1 MRVLIT
7 GGATRLAQDLA
18 KTLSIRHDVVLTDRV
33 EQLPA
38 LGYQVETATL
48 THTGATNALVR
59 GMDAI
64 VHGADT
70 GLGESESDRLDLAMR
85 CTYNLL
91 WAAAEEGVGRV
102 VLLSSLQVLD
112 GYDEDMTVTETWRPV
127 PTTDLDVLS
136 HYLSEYV
143 CREFGRELKTGIIC
157 LRLGDLVWGDE
168 GEGVRSS
175 STLYFDDA
183 AQAVERAMAAERLA
197 TGPDWKLLHI
207 QSAVPG
213 ARFATANATDYLEY
227 SPAERLG

>member
-18 KTLSIRHDVVLTDRV
+18 KTLSVRHDVVLTDRS
-33 EQLPA
+33 ELPSGD
-38 LGYQVETATL
+38 GYAVETATL
-48 THTGATNALVR
+48 SHTGATDALVR
-59 GMDAI
+59 GVDAI

-70 GLGESESDRLDLAMR
+70 GLGKSESDRLDLAMR

-91 WAAAEEGVGRV
+91 WAAVEEGVGRV
-102 VLLSSLQVLD
+102 VLLSSLQVMD

-136 HYLSEYV
+136 HYLSESV
-143 CREFGRELKTGIIC
+143 CREFGRERKTGIIC

-175 STLYFDDA
+175 SALYFDDA

-197 TGPDWKLLHI
+197 AGPDWNLLHI
-207 QSAVPG
+207 QSAVAR
-213 ARFATANATDYLEY
+213 ARFATAKATNYLEY
-227 SPAERLG
+227 SPAERA

>member
-7 GGATRLAQDLA
+7 GGATRLARDLA
-18 KTLSIRHDVVLTDRV
+18 KTLSVRHDVVLTDRG
-33 EQLPA
+33 ELPA
-38 LGYQVETATL
+38 GDGYAVEVATL
-48 THTGATNALVR
+48 SHTGATNDLVR

-70 GLGESESDRLDLAMR
+70 GLGENESDRLDLAMR

-91 WAAAEEGVGRV
+91 WAAAEEGVARV

-136 HYLSEYV
+136 PHLSESV
-143 CREFGRELKTGIIC
+143 CREFGRERKMGIIC

-168 GEGVRSS
+168 SEGVRSS
-175 STLYFDDA
+175 SALYFDDA
-183 AQAVERAMAAERLA
+183 AQAVERAMAALRLA
-197 TGPDWKLLHI
+197 AGPDWKVLHI
-207 QSAVPG
+207 QSAVPE
-213 ARFATANATDYLEY
+213 ARYTTNNAMNFFEY
-227 SPAERLG
+227 SPAERG

>member
-7 GGATRLAQDLA
+7 GGATRLARDLA
-18 KTLSIRHDVVLTDRV
+18 KTLSVRHDVVLTDRG
-33 EQLPA
+33 ELPA
-38 LGYQVETATL
+38 GDGYAVEIATL
-48 THTGATNALVR
+48 SHTGATNDLVR

-70 GLGESESDRLDLAMR
+70 GLGENESDRLDLAMR

-91 WAAAEEGVGRV
+91 WAAAEEGVARV

-136 HYLSEYV
+136 PHLSESV
-143 CREFGRELKTGIIC
+143 CREFGRERKMGIIC

-168 GEGVRSS
+168 SEGVRSS
-175 STLYFDDA
+175 SALYFDDA
-183 AQAVERAMAAERLA
+183 AQAVERAMAALRLA
-197 TGPDWKLLHI
+197 AGPDWKVLHI
-207 QSAVPG
+207 QSAVPE
-213 ARFATANATDYLEY
+213 ARYTTNNAMNFFEY
-227 SPAERLG
+227 SPAERG

>member
-1 MRVLIT
+1 VRVLIT

-18 KTLSIRHDVVLTDRV
+18 KTLSVRHDVVLTDRG
-33 EQLPA
+33 ELPA
-38 LGYQVETATL
+38 GDGYEVVTATL
-48 THTGATNALVR
+48 SHTGVTNALVR

-91 WAAAEEGVGRV
+91 WAASEEGVGRV

-112 GYDEDMTVTETWRPV
+112 GYEEDMTVTETWRPV
-127 PTTDLDVLS
+127 PTTDLDVLTP
-136 HYLSEYV
+136 YLSESV
-143 CREFGRELKTGIIC
+143 CREFGRERKMGIIC

-168 GEGVRSS
+168 GEGERSS
-175 STLYFDDA
+175 SALYFNDA

-197 TGPDWKLLHI
+197 AGPDWKVLHI

-213 ARFATANATDYLEY
+213 ARYAIDRAAADLEY
-227 SPAERLG
+227 SPVGRG

>member
-18 KTLSIRHDVVLTDRV
+18 KTLSVRHDVVLTDRS
-33 EQLPA
+33 ELPA
-38 LGYQVETATL
+38 GDGYAVKTATL
-48 THTGATNALVR
+48 SHTGATNALVR

-102 VLLSSLQVLD
+102 VLLSSLQVMD

-136 HYLSEYV
+136 NYLSESV
-143 CREFGRELKTGIIC
+143 CREFGRERKTGIIC

-175 STLYFDDA
+175 SALYFDDA

-197 TGPDWKLLHI
+197 AGPDWKLLHI

-213 ARFATANATDYLEY
+213 ARFATARATDYLEY
-227 SPAERLG
+227 SPAARG

>member
-7 GGATRLAQDLA
+7 GGATRLARDLA
-18 KTLSIRHDVVLTDRV
+18 KTLSVRHDVVLMDRGD
-33 EQLPA
+33 LPA
-38 LGYQVETATL
+38 GDGYAVETATL
-48 THTGATNALVR
+48 THTSATNDLVR

-70 GLGESESDRLDLAMR
+70 GLGENESDRLDLAMR

-91 WAAAEEGVGRV
+91 WAAAEEAVGRV

-136 HYLSEYV
+136 PHLSESV
-143 CREFGRELKTGIIC
+143 CREFGRERKMGIIC

-175 STLYFDDA
+175 SALYFDDA
-183 AQAVERAMAAERLA
+183 ALAVERAMAAPRSA
-197 TGPDWKLLHI
+197 AGPDWKVLHI
-207 QSAVPG
+207 QSAVPE
-213 ARFATANATDYLEY
+213 ARYTTDNATNYFEY
-227 SPAERLG
+227 SPAERG

>member
-7 GGATRLAQDLA
+7 GGATRLARDLA
-18 KTLSIRHDVVLTDRV
+18 KTLSVRHDVVLTDRG
-33 EQLPA
+33 ELPA
-38 LGYQVETATL
+38 GDGYAVETATL
-48 THTGATNALVR
+48 SHTGATNDLVR

-70 GLGESESDRLDLAMR
+70 GLGENESDRLDLAMR

-91 WAAAEEGVGRV
+91 WAAAEEGVARV

-136 HYLSEYV
+136 PHLSESV
-143 CREFGRELKTGIIC
+143 CREFGRERKMGIIC

-168 GEGVRSS
+168 SEEVRSS
-175 STLYFDDA
+175 SALYFDDA
-183 AQAVERAMAAERLA
+183 AQAVERAMAALRLA
-197 TGPDWKLLHI
+197 AGPDWKVLHI
-207 QSAVPG
+207 QSAVPE
-213 ARFATANATDYLEY
+213 ARYTTNNAMNFFEY
-227 SPAERLG
+227 SPAERG

>member
-1 MRVLIT
+1 
-7 GGATRLAQDLA
+7 LAE
-18 KTLSIRHDVVLTDRV
+18 TLSVRHDVVLMDRI
-33 EQLPA
+33 EHLPS
-38 LGYQVETATL
+38 LNYEVATGTL
-48 THTGATNALVR
+48 SHTGATNALVR

-102 VLLSSLQVLD
+102 VLLSSLQVLA

-136 HYLSEYV
+136 HYLSESV
-143 CREFGRELKTGIIC
+143 CREFGRERKTGIIC

-168 GEGVRSS
+168 GEGIRSS
-175 STLYFDDA
+175 SALYFDDA
-183 AQAVERAMAAERLA
+183 VQAVERAMAAERPA
-197 TGPDWKLLHI
+197 AGPDWKLLHI

-213 ARFATANATDYLEY
+213 ARFATTKAMDYLEY
-227 SPAERLG
+227 SPVERG

>member
-18 KTLSIRHDVVLTDRV
+18 ETLSVRHDVVLMDRI
-33 EQLPA
+33 EHLPA
-38 LGYQVETATL
+38 LNYEVATGTL
-48 THTGATNALVR
+48 SHTGATNALVR

-64 VHGADT
+64 VHGSDT

-102 VLLSSLQVLD
+102 VLLSSLQVLA

-136 HYLSEYV
+136 HYLSESV
-143 CREFGRELKTGIIC
+143 CREFGRERKTGIIC

-175 STLYFDDA
+175 SALYFDDA
-183 AQAVERAMAAERLA
+183 VQAVERAMAAERPA
-197 TGPDWKLLHI
+197 AGPDWKLLHI

-213 ARFATANATDYLEY
+213 ARFATTKAMDYLEY
-227 SPAERLG
+227 SPVDRG

>member
-1 MRVLIT
+1 MRVLIR
-7 GGATRLAQDLA
+7 GGATQLAQDLA
-18 KTLSIRHDVVLTDRV
+18 ETLSVRHDVVLMDRI
-33 EQLPA
+33 EHLLA
-38 LGYQVETATL
+38 LNYEVATGTL
-48 THTGATNALVR
+48 SHTGATNALVR

-64 VHGADT
+64 VHGSDT

-102 VLLSSLQVLD
+102 VLLSSLQVLA

-136 HYLSEYV
+136 HYLSESV
-143 CREFGRELKTGIIC
+143 CREFGRERKTGIIC

-175 STLYFDDA
+175 SALYFDDA
-183 AQAVERAMAAERLA
+183 VQAVERAMAAERPA
-197 TGPDWKLLHI
+197 AGPDWKLLHI

-213 ARFATANATDYLEY
+213 ARFATTKAMDYLEY
-227 SPAERLG
+227 SPVERG

>member
-102 VLLSSLQVLD
+102 VLLSSLQVMD

-136 HYLSEYV
+136 NYLSESV
-143 CREFGRELKTGIIC
+143 CREFGRERKTGIIC

-175 STLYFDDA
+175 SALYFDDA

-197 TGPDWKLLHI
+197 AGPDWKLLHI

-213 ARFATANATDYLEY
+213 ARFATARATDYLEY
-227 SPAERLG
+227 SPAARG

>member
-7 GGATRLAQDLA
+7 GGATRLARDLA
-18 KTLSIRHDVVLTDRV
+18 KTLSVRHDVVLTDRG
-33 EQLPA
+33 ELPA
-38 LGYQVETATL
+38 GDGYAVETATL
-48 THTGATNALVR
+48 SHTGATNDLVR

-70 GLGESESDRLDLAMR
+70 GLGENESDRLDLAMR

-91 WAAAEEGVGRV
+91 WAAAEEGVARV

-136 HYLSEYV
+136 PHLSESV
-143 CREFGRELKTGIIC
+143 CREFGRERKMGIIC

-168 GEGVRSS
+168 SEGVRSS
-175 STLYFDDA
+175 SALYFDDA
-183 AQAVERAMAAERLA
+183 AQAVERAMAALRLA
-197 TGPDWKLLHI
+197 AGPDWKVLHI
-207 QSAVPG
+207 QSAVPE
-213 ARFATANATDYLEY
+213 ARYTTNNAMNFFEY
-227 SPAERLG
+227 SPAERG

>member
-18 KTLSIRHDVVLTDRV
+18 KTLSIRHDVVLADRS
-33 EQLPA
+33 ELPA
-38 LGYQVETATL
+38 GDGYAVEAATL
-48 THTGATNALVR
+48 SHTGVTNALVR

-70 GLGESESDRLDLAMR
+70 GLGESESERLDLAMR

-136 HYLSEYV
+136 HHLSEYV
-143 CREFGRELKTGIIC
+143 CREFGRERKTGIIC
-157 LRLGDLVWGDE
+157 LRLGDLVWDDE

-175 STLYFDDA
+175 SALYFDDA
-183 AQAVERAMAAERLA
+183 AQAVERAMAVERPA
-197 TGPDWKLLHI
+197 VGPDWKLLHI

-213 ARFATANATDYLEY
+213 ARYTTDNATNYFEY
-227 SPAERLG
+227 SPAERG

>member
-1 MRVLIT
+1 VRVLIT

-18 KTLSIRHDVVLTDRV
+18 KTLSIRHDVVLADRS
-33 EQLPA
+33 ELPA
-38 LGYQVETATL
+38 GDGYAVAAATL
-48 THTGATNALVR
+48 SHTGATNALVR

-70 GLGESESDRLDLAMR
+70 GLGESESERLDLAMR

-136 HYLSEYV
+136 HHLSEYV
-143 CREFGRELKTGIIC
+143 CREFGRERKTGIIC
-157 LRLGDLVWGDE
+157 LRLGDLVWDDE

-175 STLYFDDA
+175 SALYFDDA
-183 AQAVERAMAAERLA
+183 AQAVERAMAVERPA
-197 TGPDWKLLHI
+197 VGPDWKLLHI

-213 ARFATANATDYLEY
+213 ARYTTDNATNYFEY
-227 SPAERLG
+227 SPAERG

>member
-7 GGATRLAQDLA
+7 GGATRLARDLA
-18 KTLSIRHDVVLTDRV
+18 KTLSVRHDVVLTDRG
-33 EQLPA
+33 ELPA
-38 LGYQVETATL
+38 GDGYAVEIATL
-48 THTGATNALVR
+48 SHTGAINDLVR

-70 GLGESESDRLDLAMR
+70 GLGENESDRLDLAMR

-91 WAAAEEGVGRV
+91 WAAAEEGVARV

-136 HYLSEYV
+136 PHLSESV
-143 CREFGRELKTGIIC
+143 CREFGRERKMGIIC

-168 GEGVRSS
+168 SEGVRSS
-175 STLYFDDA
+175 SALYFDDA
-183 AQAVERAMAAERLA
+183 AQAVERAMAALRLA
-197 TGPDWKLLHI
+197 AGPDWKVLHI
-207 QSAVPG
+207 QSAVPE
-213 ARFATANATDYLEY
+213 ARYTTNNAMNFFEY
-227 SPAERLG
+227 SPAERG